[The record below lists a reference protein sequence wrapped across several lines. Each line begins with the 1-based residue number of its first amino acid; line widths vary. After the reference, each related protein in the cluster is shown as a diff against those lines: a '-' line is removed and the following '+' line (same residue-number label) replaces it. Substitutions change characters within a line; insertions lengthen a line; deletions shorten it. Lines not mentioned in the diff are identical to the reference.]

1 MRMLS
6 AASVEERISLKG
18 ARSMDLLAHL
28 HHREPGEGSGQQT
41 RGMTRMVTIHPSLV
55 LVISRIIK
63 LLLRAN
69 VPVTILGNPIF
80 LLTVRGRT
88 TGQPRSFPVDLY
100 EHNGRR
106 FLVASHGEG
115 DWVRNLRAAGEGIL
129 RRGRRRQAFSAVE
142 LTPAAAGLVLKEVLG
157 ARLASPNGFVLRRGL
172 GVAPDA
178 ALDDFINAAQRCPV
192 FELGAPRE
200 PSSQG

>member
-1 MRMLS
+1 MGWFTH
-6 AASVEERISLKG
+6 I
-18 ARSMDLLAHL
+18 
-28 HHREPGEGSGQQT
+28 HHQESGETSGHQT
-41 RGMTRMVTIHPSLV
+41 RGMTGMAKIQRFLV

-69 VPVTILGNPIF
+69 VPVTMLGNPIF

-106 FLVASHGEG
+106 FLVASHGQG

-129 RRGRRRQAFSAVE
+129 RRGRRNQPFTAEE
-142 LTPAAAGLVLKEVLG
+142 LTPVAAGLVLKEIL
-157 ARLASPNGFVLRRGL
+157 ASRLASPNGFVLRRSL
-172 GVAPDA
+172 GVVADA

-192 FELGAPRE
+192 FELGAPRA

>member
-1 MRMLS
+1 M
-6 AASVEERISLKG
+6 G
-18 ARSMDLLAHL
+18 WLAHR
-28 HHREPGEGSGQQT
+28 HHQKPGEASGQQA
-41 RGMTRMVTIHPSLV
+41 RGMTSMATIGHALV
-55 LVISRIIK
+55 VIISRIIR
-63 LLLRAN
+63 LLLRAD

-115 DWVRNLRAAGEGIL
+115 DWVRNLRAAGEGTL
-129 RRGRRRQAFSAVE
+129 RRGRRQQAFTAVE

-157 ARLASPNGFVLRRGL
+157 ARLASPNGFVLRQGL

-178 ALDDFINAAQRCPV
+178 TLDDFVNAAQRCPV

-200 PSSQG
+200 LSASE